1 MKYNNTSGRYAL
13 LDELRGLDLVSM
25 MLYHGCWDLVNLFG
39 IQADWYYGLPGHLWQ
54 QSICWVFILLSG
66 FCVQLGH
73 HTLRRG
79 AQVFGAGALVT
90 AVTLLFMPEDRVIF
104 GVLTLLGSAMLL
116 TGLLEKPLRHIPP
129 AAGFAIS
136 AVLFALTRNVSAG
149 YLGFG
154 SLRLW
159 LPQTLYANCVTAYFG
174 FYPWWFYSTDYFA
187 LLPWL
192 FLFWAGYFLHHLVG
206 RGLSLR
212 RCRAAAHGALAPL
225 GLPAAWLAWAALAA
239 VVSAAPAGHLRGAV
253 GSFPRIRRLKYTLH
267 ALLRKAGLLHR
278 ANIARTS

>member
-79 AQVFGAGALVT
+79 AQVFGAGVLVT
-90 AVTLLFMPEDRVIF
+90 AVTLLFMPEDRVVF

-116 TGLLEKPLRHIPP
+116 TGLLEKPLRQIPP
-129 AAGFAIS
+129 AAGLAVS
-136 AVLFALTRNVSAG
+136 AVLFALTRNVCA
-149 YLGFG
+149 FG
-154 SLRLW
+154 CRRHCMQTTSQHTLAFIRGGSILRII
-159 LPQTLYANCVTAYFG
+159 LPFCRGCFCSGQGTF
-174 FYPWWFYSTDYFA
+174 STV
-187 LLPWL
+187 L
-192 FLFWAGYFLHHLVG
+192 
-206 RGLSLR
+206 
-212 RCRAAAHGALAPL
+212 
-225 GLPAAWLAWAALAA
+225 
-239 VVSAAPAGHLRGAV
+239 
-253 GSFPRIRRLKYTLH
+253 
-267 ALLRKAGLLHR
+267 
-278 ANIARTS
+278 

>member
-1 MKYNNTSGRYAL
+1 MENERRVQQKAPASRYAL

-25 MLYHGCWDLVNLFG
+25 MLYHACWDMMFLFG
-39 IQADWYYGLPGHLWQ
+39 IWMDWYIGWPGRLWQ

-66 FCVQLGH
+66 FCVPLGH
-73 HTLRRG
+73 RTLKRG
-79 AQVFGAGALVT
+79 AQVFAAGALVT
-90 AVTLLFMPEDRVIF
+90 VVTLVFMPEDRVVF
-104 GVLTLLGSAMLL
+104 GVLTFLGSAMLL
-116 TGLLEKPLRHIPP
+116 TDLLEKPLRRIPP

-159 LPQTLYANCVTAYFG
+159 LPQALYANCVTAYFG

-192 FLFWAGYFLHHLVG
+192 FLFWAGYYLHKAVG
-206 RGLSLR
+206 RRRMEPLR
-212 RCRAAAHGALAPL
+212 RPVCPALGWMGRHSLLLYLLHQPVIYGVLSAAAVLFA
-225 GLPAAWLAWAALAA
+225 
-239 VVSAAPAGHLRGAV
+239 
-253 GSFPRIRRLKYTLH
+253 
-267 ALLRKAGLLHR
+267 
-278 ANIARTS
+278 

>member
-1 MKYNNTSGRYAL
+1 MKYSNTSGRYAL
-13 LDELRGLDLVSM
+13 LDELRGLDLLSM

-116 TGLLEKPLRHIPP
+116 TGLLEKPLRRIPP

-136 AVLFALTRNVSAG
+136 AAPYNVVEKVPRPEQKQPRQKGEIIRRIEPPRIKAKIRCNVVYIQCLRQPEAQASKTQIAYRNIAG
-149 YLGFG
+149 KGE
-154 SLRLW
+154 RRQRME
-159 LPQTLYANCVTAYFG
+159 P
-174 FYPWWFYSTDYFA
+174 
-187 LLPWL
+187 
-192 FLFWAGYFLHHLVG
+192 LHRSV
-206 RGLSLR
+206 
-212 RCRAAAHGALAPL
+212 CPPL
-225 GLPAAWLAWAALAA
+225 GWLGRH
-239 VVSAAPAGHLRGAV
+239 S
-253 GSFPRIRRLKYTLH
+253 
-267 ALLRKAGLLHR
+267 LLLYLLHQPVIYGVLLVFFR
-278 ANIARTS
+278 VLGG

>member
-1 MKYNNTSGRYAL
+1 MKYSDTSGRYAL

-159 LPQTLYANCVTAYFG
+159 LPQTLYANYVTAYFG

-192 FLFWAGYFLHHLVG
+192 FLFWAGYFLYGNVG
-206 RGLSLR
+206 RQRMEPLR
-212 RCRAAAHGALAPL
+212 CSVCPPL
-225 GLPAAWLAWAALAA
+225 
-239 VVSAAPAGHLRGAV
+239 
-253 GSFPRIRRLKYTLH
+253 
-267 ALLRKAGLLHR
+267 AGLGGTR
-278 ANIARTS
+278 CCCICCTSRSSTGCCW

>member
-1 MKYNNTSGRYAL
+1 MKYSNTSGRYAL

-90 AVTLLFMPEDRVIF
+90 AVTLLFMPEDRVVF

-116 TGLLEKPLRHIPP
+116 TGLLEKPLRRVPP

-159 LPQTLYANCVTAYFG
+159 LPQTLYVNYATAYFG

-192 FLFWAGYFLHHLVG
+192 FLFWA
-206 RGLSLR
+206 
-212 RCRAAAHGALAPL
+212 
-225 GLPAAWLAWAALAA
+225 ALAA
-239 VVSAAPAGHLRGAV
+239 AVSVAPAGHLRGAV
-253 GSFPRIRRLKYTLH
+253 GGFSRIRRLKHTLH
-267 ALLRKAGLLHR
+267 ALLGKAALLHR
-278 ANIARTS
+278 ANIAPMP